1 MYMTFVKL
9 TPVVREGNNPPWLNQ
24 TKAKY
29 GLFEGRRATAR
40 AGKPEIS
47 FPEDLMPMS
56 HTILVSPTKWRS
68 LIMKNA

>member
-1 MYMTFVKL
+1 MYTICPRL
-9 TPVVREGNNPPWLNQ
+9 TPDAHKGNNPPWFNQ
-24 TKAKY
+24 SKAKY

-56 HTILVSPTKWRS
+56 HTVLVSPKS
-68 LIMKNA
+68 DGP